1 MNETLGLIQAHAR
14 GWDGSIDH
22 SLIEVDGKPAVQ
34 RTIERLLETSGLT
47 PGRCCLAV
55 PDDRVNDAFLP
66 VAEATGVTLFRGS
79 THDVALRLL
88 EAVGFE
94 RESSAEGD
102 VYALK
107 RTDPGLLWLGRSA
120 LADLVAP

>member
-1 MNETLGLIQAHAR
+1 MRSQLLWYSAARIAEMSLRVRLGNKKFLRTA
-14 GWDGSIDH
+14 
-22 SLIEVDGKPAVQ
+22 GKFA
-34 RTIERLLETSGLT
+34 
-47 PGRCCLAV
+47 A
-55 PDDRVNDAFLP
+55 
-66 VAEATGVTLFRGS
+66 
-79 THDVALRLL
+79 ALRLL

>member
-1 MNETLGLIQAHAR
+1 MWTWSRNHGGTF
-14 GWDGSIDH
+14 
-22 SLIEVDGKPAVQ
+22 K
-34 RTIERLLETSGLT
+34 
-47 PGRCCLAV
+47 
-55 PDDRVNDAFLP
+55 
-66 VAEATGVTLFRGS
+66 
-79 THDVALRLL
+79 RLL

-94 RESSAEGD
+94 RETSAEGD